1 MPHILERINS
11 PQDLRSLSLPELER
25 LADEIRKLI
34 VETVSRTGGHLAPN
48 LGVVELTLA
57 LHRVFNAPEDKII
70 WDVGHQ
76 CYVHKIVTGRRD
88 RLPTLRQF
96 EGLSGFPCRSESPYD
111 AFGTGH
117 SSTAISAAL
126 GMAVARDLSG
136 KDFSVVAVVG
146 DGALTA
152 GMAFEALNHAGH
164 LQKPL
169 IVVLNDNE
177 MSIARNVGALAEYL
191 ARIRSDPRYSRSK
204 EEFESLV
211 SRIPAVG
218 PRMVRLAE
226 RLRDS
231 LKYLVVPGMFFE
243 ELGFTYLGPIDG
255 HNLGVLITV
264 LEQVRMAK
272 GPVLVHVLT
281 RKGMGYKPAEQNPD
295 VYHGVGPFDVVTGK
309 PVRARRLTYTEVFG
323 RTLVELAAEDPRV
336 VAITAAMPAG
346 TGLVEFSRAYPDRF
360 FDVGIAEQHA
370 VTFAAGLAAEGY
382 KPVVAIYSTF
392 LQRAFDQVLHD
403 VCLQELPVV
412 FALDRGGIV
421 GDDGPTH
428 QGLFDFAYLRIIPH
442 MVVMAPKD
450 ENELRHMLKTAL
462 EHDGPIALR
471 YPRGTG
477 TGCPLDQEVKALPI
491 GRAEVVLDGKDVAI
505 LAIGNTVATALEA
518 ARELNARGVSVAVI
532 NARFVKPLDEDC
544 ICAYAA
550 RTRKLVTLEEHV
562 LAGGFG
568 SAVLELLNSKGLWDV
583 EVACIGIPDVFVEHG
598 APDLLRRK
606 YGLTAGNVVRAAETL
621 LQKAKRFRLVTGN
634 RGEKRR

>member
-226 RLRDS
+226 RLCDS

-295 VYHGVGPFDVVTGK
+295 VYHGVGPFDMVTGK

-323 RTLVELAAEDPRV
+323 RTLVELAAEDPRI

-403 VCLQELPVV
+403 VCLQKLPVV

-568 SAVLELLNSKGLWDV
+568 SAVLELLNNKGLWDV

-606 YGLTAGNVVRAAETL
+606 YGLTAGDVVRAAETL